1 MPLRTQG
8 SLAAATK
15 EITPATRKA
24 GTRVAGRVSEGGSV
38 FVWRHA
44 RRRIAGR
51 VPLTLKGFGTDS
63 PSRHPRARP
72 SREPPTQTAA
82 RWSLPLT
89 LTLTGTQ
96 ADSTEAPLGFFA
108 TCEEMRC

>member
-1 MPLRTQG
+1 M
-8 SLAAATK
+8 AATK
-15 EITPATRKA
+15 GITPATRKA

-38 FVWRHA
+38 FVGRHA
-44 RRRIAGR
+44 DGSR
-51 VPLTLKGFGTDS
+51 VA
-63 PSRHPRARP
+63 SRSR

-89 LTLTGTQ
+89 LTGTQ

-108 TCEEMRC
+108 SRKETTS